1 MSSKGWIGVDLDGTL
16 AYYESFGDGSI
27 GAPIKPMIRRIKHYL
42 KQGKDI
48 RILTA
53 RVANDFGDGE
63 AILLIQRWCK
73 EHLGKSLPITCS
85 KDYHMYM
92 LLDDRSVQVIPN
104 KGILVREE
112 LRRAVAALQRIA
124 ASPAD
129 SASHLI
135 AQETLGNLDQWSRN
149 LTVRK

>member
-73 EHLGKSLPITCS
+73 EHLGKMLPITCS

-112 LRRAVAALQRIA
+112 LRRAVAALRDIESDPTDAYLKA
-124 ASPAD
+124 AAALSKLDEWSLKLANAD
-129 SASHLI
+129 
-135 AQETLGNLDQWSRN
+135 
-149 LTVRK
+149 

>member
-73 EHLGKSLPITCS
+73 EHLGKMLPITCS